1 MTNNNHKNSDYYD
14 FFRDKEVVFTKANI
28 KYLRIDPRQIYIK
41 CSSGQWPCILNS
53 SSLMIAKIIVG
64 NSSGI
69 IAEINKNRNGNYSLR
84 YCFLDQ
90 SNQPVQFFVNCNV
103 IDVKPYNGMAE
114 LSIVTL
120 EFTQRPPDDLIS
132 RLGEFLEVNKNFET
146 RKEERIPINEN
157 SMRQL
162 GIPKEESY
170 VFISDVPRKC
180 IIKDVSFGGA
190 RIMTVGIPKFL
201 IGKPIDLRLIFADS
215 NEKITVPG
223 VIKNAEFLENR
234 KDIAVVHI
242 QFNQNEIPMAYKFH
256 INSYIT
262 SYQKQMIEKHVRN

>member
-1 MTNNNHKNSDYYD
+1 MTNTNHKNSDYYD

-41 CSSGQWPCILNS
+41 CSNGQWPCILNS

-69 IAEINKNRNGNYSLR
+69 IAEINKNRSGNYSLR
-84 YCFLDQ
+84 YCFFDQ
-90 SNQPVQFFVNCNV
+90 NNQPVQFFVNCNV
-103 IDVKPYNGMAE
+103 IDVKAYNGMSE
-114 LSIVTL
+114 LSVVTL

-157 SMRQL
+157 SMRLL
-162 GIPKEESY
+162 GIPKDESY

-215 NEKITVPG
+215 SEKITVPG